1 MDNMNTQTQHTAQLL
16 EWWGNEADGF
26 PGDFSLWL
34 LYRIETGES
43 ENLEMD
49 LQTLND
55 ELRVNA
61 KNSRNYE

>member
-1 MDNMNTQTQHTAQLL
+1 MTTQTQHTAQLL

-26 PGDFSLWL
+26 PGEFSLWL

>member
-1 MDNMNTQTQHTAQLL
+1 MTTQTQHTAQLL

-26 PGDFSLWL
+26 PGEFSLWL

-61 KNSRNYE
+61 KNSKNYE

>member
-1 MDNMNTQTQHTAQLL
+1 MTTQTQHTAQLL

-34 LYRIETGES
+34 LQRIETGES

-49 LQTLND
+49 LQTLNN
-55 ELRVNA
+55 ELRETA
-61 KNSRNYE
+61 KKSISYE

>member
-1 MDNMNTQTQHTAQLL
+1 MITQTQHTAQLL

>member
-1 MDNMNTQTQHTAQLL
+1 MTTQTQHTAQLL

-34 LYRIETGES
+34 LYRIEAGES

-49 LQTLND
+49 LQTLNN
-55 ELRVNA
+55 ELRETA
-61 KNSRNYE
+61 KKSISYE

>member
-1 MDNMNTQTQHTAQLL
+1 MDNMTTQKQHTAQLL

-61 KNSRNYE
+61 KNSKNYE

>member
-1 MDNMNTQTQHTAQLL
+1 MITQKQHTAQLL